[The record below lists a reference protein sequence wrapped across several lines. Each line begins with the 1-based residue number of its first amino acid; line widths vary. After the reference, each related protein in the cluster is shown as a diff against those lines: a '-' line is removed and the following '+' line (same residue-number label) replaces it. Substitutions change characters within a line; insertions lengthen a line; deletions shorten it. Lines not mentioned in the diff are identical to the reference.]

1 MLLPIQIKVLYSI
14 LLKHNIATAT
24 VITIVH
30 VRTLETGY
38 IMQLNYLKTDLIG
51 LLKFNNS
58 GVCIMSLL
66 DNDEMWTHL
75 F

>member
-14 LLKHNIATAT
+14 LLKHNIVTAT
-24 VITIVH
+24 VIIIVH
-30 VRTLETGY
+30 VRRLETRY
-38 IMQLNYLKTDLIG
+38 KVQLNYLKIDLIG
-51 LLKFNNS
+51 LSKFNNS

-66 DNDEMWTHL
+66 DNDEMWIHL